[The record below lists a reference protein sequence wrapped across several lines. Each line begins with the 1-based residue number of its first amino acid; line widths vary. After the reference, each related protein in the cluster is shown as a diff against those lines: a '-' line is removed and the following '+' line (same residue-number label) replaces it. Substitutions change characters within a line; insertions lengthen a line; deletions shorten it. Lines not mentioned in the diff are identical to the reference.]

1 MHLPTQVGGS
11 VHLGSSS
18 SPSSRSQVWN
28 ESASDSNLKPKPHTT
43 VQEELYSPIHGGRRA
58 LLSGGVKRGH
68 CNGSHI
74 AGRPVQE
81 PLGVQNR
88 TEEPTSL

>member
-1 MHLPTQVGGS
+1 MQVGGLDQ
-11 VHLGSSS
+11 LGLLASSS
-18 SPSSRSQVWN
+18 SQVCC
-28 ESASDSNLKPKPHTT
+28 ADPFNLKPKSHST
-43 VQEELYSPIHGGRRA
+43 VHEELYSPIHGGRSA
-58 LLSGGVKRGH
+58 LLTGGVKRGH

-81 PLGVQNR
+81 PLGVQYR